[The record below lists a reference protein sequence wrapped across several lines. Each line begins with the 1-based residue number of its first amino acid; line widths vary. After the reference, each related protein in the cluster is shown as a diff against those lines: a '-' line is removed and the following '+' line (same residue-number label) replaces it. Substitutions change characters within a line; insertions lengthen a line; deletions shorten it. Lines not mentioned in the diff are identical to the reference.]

1 MGVRSGYILTDIN
14 EKKISS
20 TTQLKSFEKE
30 NIFQIS
36 FVDLEGNK
44 ERLIFD

>member
-14 EKKISS
+14 EKTISS

-30 NIFQIS
+30 NIYQIS
-36 FVDLEGNK
+36 FIDLEGNK